1 MNKPKR
7 FLIFLSLI
15 SLIGIGTI
23 KADIKSIV
31 IDDIDN
37 SPIIAASVFDASGNI
52 LGLTDNYGYLPAH
65 TASHYPLTIRC
76 ISYEPQVVT
85 SPTDSIGM
93 IACSYDLDE
102 IVVVEGERNV
112 LKLTCYV
119 REYSSLS
126 NKNDSSITY
135 NEHMVDF
142 FIPRHKKAKFKGKY
156 TPRTL
161 ASRCYS
167 LNKFNGEDSLSVSND
182 ESLWLNLAKIDST
195 TLYEPKSFKNSKE
208 IVKSETIKG
217 KYFISTISRKTP
229 NIYSV
234 SEDKLADEKEH
245 KFSPWILK
253 MFGLSTD
260 FTKLYTTSTYY
271 PSTNGA
277 YKPEDLISTSLSMD
291 AVARGKIYRNVTNSD
306 KPLDLKMLIELYVAD
321 KEFISADEAK
331 IQSKEKPNNVSF
343 IIPKSAPK
351 LDPKILKLIERAK
364 SQKTNRK

>member
-7 FLIFLSLI
+7 FLIFISLI
-15 SLIGIGTI
+15 SMICIGSI
-23 KADIKSIV
+23 KADFNSIV
-31 IDDIDN
+31 IDEIDN

-52 LGLTDNYGYLPAH
+52 IGLTDNNGNLPTH
-65 TASHYPLTIRC
+65 TANHYPLTIRC

-85 SPTDSIGM
+85 SPTDTIGM
-93 IACSYDLDE
+93 IACSYDLNE
-102 IVVVEGERNV
+102 VVVVEGERNV

-126 NKNDSSITY
+126 NKNDTSITY

-161 ASRCYS
+161 TSRCYS
-167 LNKFNGEDSLSVSND
+167 LNKFNGKDSLYVSND
-182 ESLWLNLAKIDST
+182 ESLWLSLAKIDST
-195 TLYEPKSFKNSKE
+195 TLHEPKSFKSSNE
-208 IVKSETIKG
+208 IVKSDTIKG
-217 KYFISTISRKTP
+217 KYYISTISRKTP
-229 NIYSV
+229 NIYFV
-234 SEDKLADEKEH
+234 SEDKLANEKEH
-245 KFSPWILK
+245 KVSPWILK

-260 FTKLYTTSTYY
+260 FTKYYVTTTYY
-271 PSTNGA
+271 PSNNGA
-277 YKPEDLISTSLSMD
+277 YKPEDLISTSMSMD
-291 AVARGKIYRNVTNSD
+291 AVARGKIYRNVAHSD
-306 KPLDLKMLIELYVAD
+306 EPLDMKMLLEIYVAD

-343 IIPKSAPK
+343 NIPKSAPK

-364 SQKTNRK
+364 SQKIK